1 MAYWAMSVAYCNT
14 LSRCAKD
21 GYQHYSLIFVFETNK
36 LYFFE
41 TNPHHHGRFP
51 ETLADCLRVIHICT
65 KSMFSLSSES
75 SLQSLNF
82 RECAH
87 RHKFSELKT
96 LRVCEGEFDLDL
108 RTVFACCSRW
118 LPWQCKFATQR
129 SALCHFDIWCNYA
142 KQIPLPLWE
151 FRGVPQFFM
160 VEKHLSSFDG
170 NYDHNAYFRPHLWGG
185 YCILAFRTVTIGNTL
200 LKAMH
205 WSAALI
211 SRPIWIGRSITS
223 FLDGKGGQFE
233 EIDGAGWTAG
243 A

>member
-1 MAYWAMSVAYCNT
+1 MLT
-14 LSRCAKD
+14 EPL
-21 GYQHYSLIFVFETNK
+21 LK
-36 LYFFE
+36 LCVQ
-41 TNPHHHGRFP
+41 N
-51 ETLADCLRVIHICT
+51 
-65 KSMFSLSSES
+65 
-75 SLQSLNF
+75 SLQQAKGWYIASFQRCIAMGYGLLGYVCGLLQYIESLCKGWLSTLLSYF
-82 RECAH
+82 RLWD
-87 RHKFSELKT
+87 KQIILLWDKPTS
-96 LRVCEGEFDLDL
+96 
-108 RTVFACCSRW
+108 S
-118 LPWQCKFATQR
+118 WQV
-129 SALCHFDIWCNYA
+129 SWNSWCNYA
-142 KQIPLPLWE
+142 YQIPLPLWE